1 MNKKFYQN
9 GLNFTCMECGECCR
23 LPEGRVDIIPDEV
36 SAISVYLGIKE
47 EEFLK
52 QYCAIA
58 EEKVE
63 LRENAQKECIFLE
76 DNRCIIYPVRP
87 LQCRTFPFWPENLK
101 SHFRWSQLKQFCR
114 GIDQGKHHS
123 IEKIEEK
130 RIKQKRYDKKLKYSW
145 LEKIEKPYIQ
155 S

>member
-52 QYCAIA
+52 QYCG
-58 EEKVE
+58 
-63 LRENAQKECIFLE
+63 
-76 DNRCIIYPVRP
+76 P

>member
-1 MNKKFYQN
+1 MKRSLKFSLSLANTNKLRQLNKLVQEYRQAVNYFLKRLFKKK
-9 GLNFTCMECGECCR
+9 GL
-23 LPEGRVDIIPDEV
+23 
-36 SAISVYLGIKE
+36 S